1 MKRTWFCNFAAKYN
15 WLLCS
20 RTNTFLLN
28 FPLFWTGLSLTTTFA
43 SMMAIATWSTSPVG
57 TSCLRWCSANLVI
70 VRVFVIWLWLLKH
83 IGPSNTILDKVVNLS
98 PKRLLRQQIRIVT
111 TGSSRT
117 SLSIWWRKPARSE
130 RPTSWISQERNM
142 PLIQLLSRCVWQH
155 SHGRSFEERREA
167 SKPMSYMTLRLRFR
181 PSILWPQHPSMI
193 RRQCL
198 QFPVSQMLTTYST
211 GLMTHLRNSTG
222 YTLQSLSS

>member
-70 VRVFVIWLWLLKH
+70 VRVFVIWLWLF
-83 IGPSNTILDKVVNLS
+83 NTSGQAI
-98 PKRLLRQQIRIVT
+98 P
-111 TGSSRT
+111 
-117 SLSIWWRKPARSE
+117 
-130 RPTSWISQERNM
+130 SWIRSWTYRQND
-142 PLIQLLSRCVWQH
+142 SCVSKSESWLQDLRGLRFLYDEG
-155 SHGRSFEERREA
+155 SLREA
-167 SKPMSYMTLRLRFR
+167 NDQHLGYPRKEICLWFNYYPVVSGNIPMGEVSKKEGRCQSPCLIWHWGSGSGLLYCDH
-181 PSILWPQHPSMI
+181 SI
-193 RRQCL
+193 
-198 QFPVSQMLTTYST
+198 
-211 GLMTHLRNSTG
+211 
-222 YTLQSLSS
+222 